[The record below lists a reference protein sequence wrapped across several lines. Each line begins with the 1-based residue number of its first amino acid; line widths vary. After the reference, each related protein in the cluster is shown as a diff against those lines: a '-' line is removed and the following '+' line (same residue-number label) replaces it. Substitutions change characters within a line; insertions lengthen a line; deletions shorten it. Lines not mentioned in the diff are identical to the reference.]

1 MKVTLFVFLVL
12 FAPFA
17 LAGNGFVNP
26 DFAGRSYLHIVVSVL
41 SDDLD
46 YREMFEKRIV
56 REIAD
61 HGGHAN
67 TYLSLFSPAK
77 KYTQEEMAAMLES
90 SGADAVLVVNI
101 GDVQDERK
109 ISGTLSQTN
118 QIGYTTMTTTQPV
131 GMRKKSL
138 SASAALFDAKTGNS
152 AWVGSSNVTAKGLHA
167 LSDGKV
173 IGRLADDL
181 AGKLKKN
188 GLLAQ

>member
-1 MKVTLFVFLVL
+1 VKITLLAFLIL
-12 FAPFA
+12 FTPLT

-26 DFAGRSYLHIVVSVL
+26 DFAGKSYHHVIVSVL
-41 SDDLD
+41 SDDLE
-46 YREMFEKRIV
+46 YREMFEKRIA
-56 REIAD
+56 REIND
-61 HGGHAN
+61 HGGHAS
-67 TYLSLFSPAK
+67 TYLSLLSPAK
-77 KYTQEEMAAMLES
+77 KYTQEEIAEILQS

-109 ISGTLSQTN
+109 IGGTLAQTK
-118 QIGYTTMTTTQPV
+118 QIGYTATTTTQPM

-138 SASAALFDAKTGNS
+138 SATATLFDAKSGNS

-181 AGKLKKN
+181 AEKLKKS